1 MDLILKN
8 KVALVTGGS
17 DGIGKA
23 AATSLAA
30 EGAKVVICA
39 RRPDVLDKAADA
51 IRGATGGEVMAVPTD
66 VTSPDQLKPTF
77 PISTLQGGYRRR
89 QAEGGYNHDL
99 AKRGR
104 ALQGV
109 ALSSMRFH
117 PTARG
122 HEDDEDGQEGC
133 STTANASLV

>member
-1 MDLILKN
+1 MEQE
-8 KVALVTGGS
+8 
-17 DGIGKA
+17 GIY
-23 AATSLAA
+23 
-30 EGAKVVICA
+30 
-39 RRPDVLDKAADA
+39 
-51 IRGATGGEVMAVPTD
+51 
-66 VTSPDQLKPTF
+66 PTF